1 MIRKIALVI
10 GILSF
15 PVIASFEEAP
25 ATWTG
30 LTAGKLLAISKQGD
44 QGFQY
49 SMLYIMGLADGLES
63 QYIMNWQR
71 ACRTEKYAIN
81 QEIAAKVLD
90 RMEALNAP
98 NKTAGNVAVNAYLNE
113 YCDNEIIDADS
124 RLYDPQ

>member
-1 MIRKIALVI
+1 MIRKIGLAM

-15 PVIASFEEAP
+15 SVMASFEEAP

-63 QYIMNWQR
+63 QYVMNWQR
-71 ACRTEKYAIN
+71 ACRAEKNATN
-81 QEIAAKVLD
+81 QEIAARVLG

-113 YCDNEIIDADS
+113 YCDNQIIDADS
-124 RLYDPQ
+124 RFYDSR